1 VTSTSA
7 YTAPVTVNLSAY
19 PVQSIGLT
27 NTLAALRTFHVS
39 WTNTTAALTGWTIQ
53 VSANG
58 GAWTTIA
65 PTVTQAGTTYAF
77 TNVVTAAGSYRFR
90 VQAKSAAGTTA
101 YVTSAAVTTL

>member
-1 VTSTSA
+1 
-7 YTAPVTVNLSAY
+7 
-19 PVQSIGLT
+19 
-27 NTLAALRTFHVS
+27 VS